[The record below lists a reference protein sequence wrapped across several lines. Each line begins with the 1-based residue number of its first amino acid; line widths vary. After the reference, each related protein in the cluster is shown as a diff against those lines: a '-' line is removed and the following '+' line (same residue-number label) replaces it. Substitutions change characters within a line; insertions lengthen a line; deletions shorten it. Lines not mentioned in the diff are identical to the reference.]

1 MDMEDSFGLRDIK
14 PRRITIP
21 GKRKGSEN
29 AKPVISRQFEEFHK
43 EADRKYG
50 PEVIKRR
57 ERLLRKIDA
66 LQEEV
71 DDFAT
76 LIKWFVVS
84 EQVLE

>member
-1 MDMEDSFGLRDIK
+1 M
-14 PRRITIP
+14 
-21 GKRKGSEN
+21 
-29 AKPVISRQFEEFHK
+29 
-43 EADRKYG
+43 
-50 PEVIKRR
+50 IKRR